1 MITKLPFVRS
11 LQLDHAC
18 IHKTTQGCHEN
29 LKDIFF
35 PYAIICMHSVHVM
48 TFTRVVVNVVDESH
62 CREEL
67 TYSPLTDSF
76 NCWLQW
82 PSKTSCRDNHLMC
95 FCSYSF
101 DPEWSDLHFWLLPLQ
116 PVDWCVAVAESVVKR
131 SIFALTAKGQKTIS
145 FSPLLFH
152 WFMIENQQDV
162 NNTITKAI
170 KV

>member
-1 MITKLPFVRS
+1 MTIKTFTNAQKFKLRDLQYQGMITKLPFVRS

-48 TFTRVVVNVVDESH
+48 TFARVVVNVVDESH

-76 NCWLQW
+76 NC
-82 PSKTSCRDNHLMC
+82 
-95 FCSYSF
+95 
-101 DPEWSDLHFWLLPLQ
+101 
-116 PVDWCVAVAESVVKR
+116 
-131 SIFALTAKGQKTIS
+131 
-145 FSPLLFH
+145 
-152 WFMIENQQDV
+152 
-162 NNTITKAI
+162 
-170 KV
+170 